1 MIKDLRLAERCA
13 AFGAPF
19 TAFVHAGSCDGE
31 NEKRYDIRVTPED
44 LEKIPPFLAQST
56 LRHFGEKTLPDVFG
70 ETESALCARLSGDDS
85 TRSFVEDTPVLYVDR
100 NLDVY
105 PNITAPAP
113 FWRLGNLRT
122 DGAEAILQTYLDS
135 ASPAQHAA
143 LTVPV
148 REFVRAYGNPDS
160 ERLFGQSD
168 YLEFLLNRW
177 CRERS

>member
-1 MIKDLRLAERCA
+1 ML
-13 AFGAPF
+13 F
-19 TAFVHAGSCDGE
+19 
-31 NEKRYDIRVTPED
+31 
-44 LEKIPPFLAQST
+44 
-56 LRHFGEKTLPDVFG
+56 
-70 ETESALCARLSGDDS
+70 
-85 TRSFVEDTPVLYVDR
+85 RS
-100 NLDVY
+100 
-105 PNITAPAP
+105 
-113 FWRLGNLRT
+113 LRT
-122 DGAEAILQTYLDS
+122 DGAEAVLRTYLDS